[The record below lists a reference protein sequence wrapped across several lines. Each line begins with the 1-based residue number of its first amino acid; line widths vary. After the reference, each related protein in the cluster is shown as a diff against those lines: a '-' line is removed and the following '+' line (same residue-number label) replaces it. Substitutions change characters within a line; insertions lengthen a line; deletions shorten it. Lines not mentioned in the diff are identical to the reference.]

1 MEDGSDD
8 NMEEIIVI
16 RAVDP
21 DENVFQAI
29 MDALHGKS
37 VQVIEATSSVLS
49 FGDVKIY
56 PAYRRVL
63 KAGEEIHLNHGEYSM
78 LYCLAKVL
86 SGYLQEISSI
96 LCHIRLLIHTQIG
109 RD

>member
-29 MDALHGKS
+29 MDALHG
-37 VQVIEATSSVLS
+37 VFAVIQVD
-49 FGDVKIY
+49 FF
-56 PAYRRVL
+56 
-63 KAGEEIHLNHGEYSM
+63 
-78 LYCLAKVL
+78 
-86 SGYLQEISSI
+86 SGF
-96 LCHIRLLIHTQIG
+96 
-109 RD
+109 

>member
-29 MDALHGKS
+29 
-37 VQVIEATSSVLS
+37 T
-49 FGDVKIY
+49 F
-56 PAYRRVL
+56 
-63 KAGEEIHLNHGEYSM
+63 AGAGFTHNSNELPRPHS
-78 LYCLAKVL
+78 
-86 SGYLQEISSI
+86 
-96 LCHIRLLIHTQIG
+96 QIKNV
-109 RD
+109 